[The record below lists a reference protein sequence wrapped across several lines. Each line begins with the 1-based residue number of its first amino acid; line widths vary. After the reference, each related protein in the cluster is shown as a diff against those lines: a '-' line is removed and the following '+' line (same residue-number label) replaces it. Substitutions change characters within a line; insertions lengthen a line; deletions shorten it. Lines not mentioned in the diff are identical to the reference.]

1 MRLFAQAG
9 GSDSSETLRRT
20 MKMLMVTGVAKQLNW
35 KGVCGKPGFSKSKLK
50 TIIFGK
56 CTNNKINKMQ
66 LINAFNI

>member
-1 MRLFAQAG
+1 
-9 GSDSSETLRRT
+9 
-20 MKMLMVTGVAKQLNW
+20 MVTGVAKQLTW
-35 KGVCGKPGFSKSKLK
+35 KGVGGKPGFSKFKLK